1 MDVLSWLKSLP
12 AIVWVIVAAVVLAA
26 WLPRIIQALMAR
38 RKPPV
43 HDPWETIDTDRRD
56 WGKDQ
61 WEE

>member
-1 MDVLSWLKSLP
+1 MELINWLLSLP
-12 AIVWVIVAAVVLAA
+12 AVVWVIAAAVLLAA
-26 WLPRIIQALMAR
+26 WLPRIIQAFMGR